1 MNKLTIPARTEM
13 IVRLPVSTESHVKE
27 GLVEKSELLTG
38 VYLADSLVKVNNG
51 HVITSVLNTREQ
63 DIKISNPKVQLIE
76 LEDNDKDE
84 VAVIGLTEQSKDR
97 DDQSSSR
104 GEKVTNKL
112 RTTHLNDKEKKPLFE
127 ICFDYQDVFSYRGI
141 G

>member
-1 MNKLTIPARTEM
+1 
-13 IVRLPVSTESHVKE
+13 VKE
-27 GLVEKSELLTG
+27 GHVEKSELLTG

-63 DIKISNPKVQLIE
+63 DIEISNPKVRLIE
-76 LEDNDKDE
+76 LEDNDKGE
-84 VAVIGLTEQSKDR
+84 VAVIGLTKQSKDR

-112 RTTHLNDKEKKPLFE
+112 RTAHLDDEEKKSFE
-127 ICFDYQDVFSYRGI
+127 IYFDYQDVFYLPGDRLGSTNAARYSI
-141 G
+141 QLES